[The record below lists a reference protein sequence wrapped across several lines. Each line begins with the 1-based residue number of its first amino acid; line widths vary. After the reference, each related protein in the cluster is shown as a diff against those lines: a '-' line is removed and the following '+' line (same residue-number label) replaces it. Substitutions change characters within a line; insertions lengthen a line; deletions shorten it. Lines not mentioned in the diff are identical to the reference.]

1 MGVRGDMESGG
12 SLYRT
17 RNGES
22 PLVYNAQIYD
32 APLLPFEKQLIETIG
47 ATEEEYRYLVTEA
60 LKKSRVRPAGY
71 EHIPDIRCDPTTTLG
86 SFLISLAVGVTLTAI
101 TYLLTPKPKQPKGI
115 DRRDLG
121 DINNAGRF
129 NPTHGFDSQAELA
142 NYGSPI
148 PIIFGKAEFNGED
161 YSNGG
166 MLVTPKLVWSRMF
179 SWGTQQAVKL
189 GFLVGEQGG
198 DTGITS
204 PDLSGIFLGNNP
216 LDSIYNSSFAFY
228 WCPKGDPTKNGSRPV
243 KDNFK
248 YGDSAIRSMDVSNPE
263 VLRCPTKNELGDKG
277 FSATYSPSNNN
288 EFGCFAPIPNGS
300 AYRVNWNHVAM
311 PDPGAGA
318 GDNQPEHSDELAWQR
333 IKIAGWYTSDVK
345 SDRNEGPGWRAPM
358 GGKDS
363 GDDND
368 FYLEGRGRNYS
379 RRMGLRWYHKW
390 NGSSHDSAI
399 EASNNE
405 VTKIITGIGV
415 KDIVEFYIHPGTQK
429 LELDIYEGDKVPDD
443 YKDESD
449 YKSGVRVDDINSEID
464 SQRIAADDALQIG
477 EVFQI
482 GRTVWRVIRR
492 DLPMWKPDE
501 DKLQKIWLE
510 CIDANG
516 GIENKIGIV
525 SDGVLYPREQSTT
538 SGGNPTNSPGTFG
551 MGWISDSNDPGIKNV
566 PGSNFFPL
574 LRRSKA
580 LFKNTRDCETTEIGI
595 RSRVSQQLSGIC
607 NFQSLL
613 SPSKIKSLERDGVA
627 IQSGTISS
635 TVKRSSLFTIKARDS
650 NKSYNDDLEGWKD
663 FGKLFAII
671 GASNVDQYNQII
683 IRHPEKSRYEYQIVP
698 VPGAGLNGVD
708 DDTEVWHLKDSAE
721 GKKVEVTN
729 SLGTF
734 YLQFHGDKTKKR
746 SIKINNEFIGD
757 YASTVTTTTT
767 VTAYGGPNS
776 IQQDG
781 YVIGKEDWDD
791 VAQMTKTE
799 WAANFGGSGTGA
811 DEGGLQGGDGKHSA
825 FLWELFGQAT
835 SSSPATKEGTFD
847 FTTTNQSRNKPV
859 KLKIKVKKKELGSGH
874 RMRSGGSA
882 GENETHTW
890 QIYGAA
896 DASEKDQGI
905 FPVNTDNERNLDWT
919 GPHTREDGSWYEG
932 DWFRIQKSCAG
943 SNPWAQNASGGVLAY
958 AGIKVNVTGHGYV
971 QDVKRGLPEAI
982 TDEIFT
988 SASDDELH
996 STKEVSIKL
1005 CVSSSMDSENS
1016 SNTGWKTNITDAV
1029 GDKNLTVKF
1038 KGKVIDIR
1046 PNWTGRYR
1054 GWQLQSITITGHT
1067 GTWDKD
1073 DEIEFY
1079 KDTITNASNPF
1090 WRALQGKLGY
1100 KLKITNVV
1108 GNTTETTS
1116 SVDPAKSRIFEGQS
1130 QYADIS
1136 FYGNLVQKSN
1146 DSSPE
1151 HALVYVNE
1159 CVSNTSLPKYD
1170 NTTTA
1175 ALVLKASRNFS
1186 ALDQI
1191 RVWLK
1196 EGLKV
1201 ERLHPD
1207 DSSTTGASN
1216 LFTDLAYYLLTD
1228 RTGGIGKALGS
1239 DADAKA
1245 LVDKDQLIATSK
1257 FLRTNKL
1264 FFNGAIADPIN
1275 LRGYLADMAPN
1286 FLCDFILADGK
1297 FSLKPAVPVNSSG
1310 EISNDAVEI
1319 KQLFTSGNILEDSFT
1334 LDYINVDE
1342 RRKFKAV
1349 VRYRKESQNKLP
1361 YEQTVT
1367 VRHAGGDGTEAI
1379 ETFDLTSFCTTKEH
1393 AQLVGKYYLSLRER
1407 ITHTCSFKTTP
1418 YGLDLAP
1425 GDYIRVTTESSPYN
1439 AVNNGSISASGVITS
1454 VKDLSNGSYNVL
1466 YYPLNDSS
1474 EVETGTMNV
1483 SNGKVSESKF
1493 YSSIFSVV
1501 STTDSQNVY
1510 RVEQLTLAQDNTV
1523 DIVASEYPCNSSLV
1537 SLIAKDLRSG
1547 DAFIDDSGAKIPY
1560 HKD

>member
-1 MGVRGDMESGG
+1 M
-12 SLYRT
+12 
-17 RNGES
+17 
-22 PLVYNAQIYD
+22 VYNAQIYS
-32 APLLPFEKQLIETIG
+32 APLLPFERQLIESIG

-60 LKKSRVRPAGY
+60 LKKSRARPAGY
-71 EHIPDIRCDPTTTLG
+71 EHIPDIRCEPKTQTAA
-86 SFLISLAVGVTLTAI
+86 FLINLAVGITLSVI
-101 TYLLTPKPKQPKGI
+101 SYLLTPKPKQPKGTQ
-115 DRRDLG
+115 RRDLG
-121 DINNAGRF
+121 DINSAGRF

-148 PIIFGKAEFNGED
+148 PILFGKAEFNGED

-198 DTGITS
+198 DTGIPS

-216 LDSIYNSSFAFY
+216 LDSIYSSSFAFY
-228 WCPKGDPTKNGSRPV
+228 WCPKGDPTRNGSRPV
-243 KDNFK
+243 KANFK
-248 YGDSAIRSMDVSNPE
+248 YGDSAIRSMRVENPE
-263 VLRCPTKNELGDKG
+263 VLRCPTKNEIGDKG
-277 FSATYSPSNNN
+277 FSATYSPSNNS

-300 AYRVNWNHVAM
+300 AYRVNWQHIAM
-311 PDPGAGA
+311 PDPGKGG
-318 GDNQPEHSDELAWQR
+318 GDNQPEHSDEFAWQR
-333 IKIAGWYTSDVK
+333 IKIAGWYTSDTSVWK
-345 SDRNEGPGWRAPM
+345 NNRGPGWRAPM
-358 GGKDS
+358 GGKDD
-363 GDDND
+363 GDDMD
-368 FYLEGRGRNYS
+368 FYTQGIGRNYS

-390 NGSSHDSAI
+390 NGSGHDAAI
-399 EASNNE
+399 TASNNE
-405 VTKIITGIGV
+405 VTRIITGIGV
-415 KDIVEFYIHPGTQK
+415 KDRVEFYIHPGTEK
-429 LELDIYEGDKVPDD
+429 LELDIYEGEKVPSRFIDEDGDPIND
-443 YKDESD
+443 YR
-449 YKSGVRVDDINSEID
+449 SGVRVDDINSEID
-464 SQRIAADDALQIG
+464 SQRMAADDALQIG

-482 GRTVWRVIRR
+482 GRTVWRVVDRR
-492 DLPMWKPDE
+492 LSIWKPDE
-501 DKLQKIWLE
+501 DKMQKIWLE

-525 SDGVLYPREQSTT
+525 SDGVLYPREQSTS
-538 SGGNPTNSPGTFG
+538 SGGNPTTVSPCTFG
-551 MGWISDSNDPGIKNV
+551 MGWISDSNDPGIANV
-566 PGSNFFPL
+566 PEENFFPL

-595 RSRVSQQLSGIC
+595 RSRVNQQLNGVC

-613 SPSKIKSLERDGVA
+613 SPKKIKNLEEDGVA

-635 TVKRSSLFTIKARDS
+635 NVKRSSLFTIKARDA

-671 GASNVDQYNQII
+671 GASSVDQYNQIT

-698 VPGAGLNGVD
+698 VPGGGLYGVD
-708 DDTEVWHLKDSAE
+708 DGTEVWHLKDSAE
-721 GKKVEVTN
+721 AKKVEVTN

-734 YLQFHGDKTKKR
+734 NLRFNGDKTSKKN
-746 SIKINNEFIGD
+746 IKINNEFIGD
-757 YASTVTTTTT
+757 YAKTVTSTT
-767 VTAYGGPNS
+767 VITAHGGPES
-776 IQQDG
+776 IEQDG
-781 YVIGKEDWDD
+781 YITGKEDWDD
-791 VAQMTKTE
+791 IAQMTKTE
-799 WAANFGGSGTGA
+799 WKGNFGGTGNGA
-811 DEGGLQGGDGKHSA
+811 DEANNQGGNGKHSA

-847 FTTTNQSRNKPV
+847 FTTTGPTRNKPV
-859 KLKIKVKKKELGSGH
+859 RLKIRVKKVELGSGH
-874 RMRSGGSA
+874 WMRSGGSA

-890 QIYGAA
+890 VVFGAN
-896 DASEKDQGI
+896 DSSELDEGI
-905 FPVNTDNERNLDWT
+905 FPVNTDNGRNLDWT
-919 GPHTREDGSWYEG
+919 GEHTRDDGTYHAG
-932 DWFRIQKSCAG
+932 DTFKVQKSCAG
-943 SNPWAQNASGGVLAY
+943 SNPWAQNASEGALDY
-958 AGIKVNVTGHGYV
+958 AGIEVRVKGHGYV
-971 QDVKRGLPEAI
+971 QDIKRGKTYGV
-982 TDEIFT
+982 TDEIFGGD
-988 SASDDELH
+988 ASLN

-1005 CVSSSMDSENS
+1005 CISTSMDSENS
-1016 SNTGWKTNITDAV
+1016 SNTGWRTNITDAV
-1029 GDKNLTVKF
+1029 DDKNLTVKF

-1054 GWQLQSITITGHT
+1054 GWQLQSIEITGHT
-1067 GTWDKD
+1067 GTWNEN

-1079 KDTITNASNPF
+1079 KPSITNASNPF
-1090 WRALQGKLGY
+1090 WRAIQGNLGY
-1100 KLKITNVV
+1100 KLKITSVA
-1108 GNTTETTS
+1108 GNTTETTT
-1116 SVDPAKSRIFEGQS
+1116 SVDPSKSRIFEEQS

-1146 DSSPE
+1146 ESSPE

-1159 CVSNTSLPKYD
+1159 CVSNDSLPKYD

-1196 EGLKV
+1196 EGIKV
-1201 ERLHPD
+1201 KRLHPD
-1207 DSSTTGASN
+1207 DSSTTDASN

-1228 RTGGIGKALGS
+1228 RTGGVGKALGS
-1239 DADAKA
+1239 DADSQA

-1275 LRGYLADMAPN
+1275 LRGYLAEMAPN

-1297 FSLKPAVPVNSSG
+1297 FSLKPAVPVDSSG
-1310 EISNDAVEI
+1310 EISGDAVEI

-1367 VRHAGGDGTEAI
+1367 VRHSGGDGTEAI
-1379 ETFDLTSFCTTKEH
+1379 ETFDLTAFCTTKEH

-1407 ITHTCSFKTTP
+1407 VTHTCSFKTTP

-1439 AVNNGSISASGVITS
+1439 AANNGSVSASGVITS
-1454 VKDLSNGSYNVL
+1454 VKALSDGPYDVL
-1466 YYPLNDSS
+1466 YYPLTDAS
-1474 EVETGTMNV
+1474 EVERGTMNV
-1483 SNGKVSESKF
+1483 SDGSVSESKF
-1493 YSSIFSVV
+1493 HSSIFSVI

-1510 RVEQLTLAQDNTV
+1510 RVEQLTLDQDNTV
-1523 DIVASEYPCNSSLV
+1523 AIVASEYPCNSSLV

-1547 DAFIDDSGAKIPY
+1547 DAFLDDSGAKIPY